1 MRIWFL
7 RLKRCRGKPTL
18 MIIWCATSR
27 VSISPPRPSSA
38 TTAASGLRAPP
49 SLRSSSSLSLSLSK
63 FFSDFF
69 GFDFQNS
76 VRSGC
81 FSCSIFIFLNFFSFF
96 FYWSMWRI
104 GVFESVCFLGKFY
117 QENVLY
123 LDPSHILR
131 IWMSLKFR
139 NWFGWN

>member
-7 RLKRCRGKPTL
+7 RLKRCRGKLTL

-38 TTAASGLRAPP
+38 MTAASGPRAPP
-49 SLRSSSSLSLSLSK
+49 SLRSSLSLSLSLSLSK
-63 FFSDFF
+63 FFQIFF

-81 FSCSIFIFLNFFSFF
+81 FSCSIFIFLNFFLKF

-104 GVFESVCFLGKFY
+104 GFFESVCFLGKFY
-117 QENVLY
+117 QENALY
-123 LDPSHILR
+123 LDPSHFLR
-131 IWMSLKFR
+131 IWMSL
-139 NWFGWN
+139 